1 MLSGGAKARSGRA
14 DHIRL
19 VEKIIEE
26 LPAGHLIRCL
36 QPDIRGI
43 DTAVCRI
50 AHGLQ
55 ALLDKPCIAHV
66 AVYHLLHLC
75 LSGIG
80 INGLTCSLHNVGC
93 SVVLRPVA
101 ACPES
106 VQRISVVILQILRND
121 GRAEAKSVISLVDS
135 EVKVEFY
142 VRSVPDVAWQLWE
155 CSDEPLTL
163 VLDGARNLA
172 SGVIDSDGSVALRV
186 TREAFSRQLCMR
198 MKRAVVSTSAN
209 IAGEP
214 APRCFSEISPEILQA
229 VDYVCLSRRDEAPR
243 QTPYHIIKIGPSGE
257 VKIIR

>member
-1 MLSGGAKARSGRA
+1 MKHSEEKTAAPKPQSESVFRDDIREAVRVMQSGGV
-14 DHIRL
+14 IL
-19 VEKIIEE
+19 Y
-26 LPAGHLIRCL
+26 PT
-36 QPDIRGI
+36 
-43 DTAVCRI
+43 DTI
-50 AHGLQ
+50 W
-55 ALLDKPCIAHV
+55 
-66 AVYHLLHLC
+66 
-75 LSGIG
+75 GIG
-80 INGLTCSLHNVGC
+80 CD
-93 SVVLRPVA
+93 
-101 ACPES
+101 ACNENA
-106 VQRISVVILQILRND
+106 VRRVFEIKR
-121 GRAEAKSVISLVDS
+121 RAEAKSVISLVDS

-172 SGVIDSDGSVALRV
+172 SGVIASDGSVALRV

-198 MKRAVVSTSAN
+198 MKRAIVSTSAN

-243 QTPYHIIKIGPSGE
+243 QTPSHIIKIGPSGE

>member
-1 MLSGGAKARSGRA
+1 MKHSEEKNAAPKPQSESVFRDDIREAVRVMQSGGV
-14 DHIRL
+14 IL
-19 VEKIIEE
+19 Y
-26 LPAGHLIRCL
+26 PT
-36 QPDIRGI
+36 
-43 DTAVCRI
+43 DTI
-50 AHGLQ
+50 W
-55 ALLDKPCIAHV
+55 
-66 AVYHLLHLC
+66 
-75 LSGIG
+75 GIG
-80 INGLTCSLHNVGC
+80 CD
-93 SVVLRPVA
+93 
-101 ACPES
+101 ACNEDA
-106 VQRISVVILQILRND
+106 VRRVFEIKR
-121 GRAEAKSVISLVDS
+121 RAEAKSVISLVDS

-172 SGVIDSDGSVALRV
+172 SGVIASDGSVALRV

-229 VDYVCLSRRDEAPR
+229 VDYACLSRRDEAPR
-243 QTPYHIIKIGPSGE
+243 QTPSHIIKIGPSGE

>member
-1 MLSGGAKARSGRA
+1 MKHSEEKNAAPKPQSESVFRDDIREAVRVMQSGGV
-14 DHIRL
+14 IL
-19 VEKIIEE
+19 Y
-26 LPAGHLIRCL
+26 PT
-36 QPDIRGI
+36 
-43 DTAVCRI
+43 DTI
-50 AHGLQ
+50 W
-55 ALLDKPCIAHV
+55 
-66 AVYHLLHLC
+66 
-75 LSGIG
+75 GIG
-80 INGLTCSLHNVGC
+80 CD
-93 SVVLRPVA
+93 
-101 ACPES
+101 ACNEDA
-106 VQRISVVILQILRND
+106 VRRVFEIKR
-121 GRAEAKSVISLVDS
+121 RAEAKSVISLVDS

-172 SGVIDSDGSVALRV
+172 SGVIASDGSVALRV

-198 MKRAVVSTSAN
+198 MRRAIVSTSAN

-243 QTPYHIIKIGPSGE
+243 QTPSHIIKIGPSGE

>member
-1 MLSGGAKARSGRA
+1 MKHSEEKTAAPKPQSESVFRDDIREAVRVMQSGGV
-14 DHIRL
+14 IL
-19 VEKIIEE
+19 Y
-26 LPAGHLIRCL
+26 PT
-36 QPDIRGI
+36 
-43 DTAVCRI
+43 DTI
-50 AHGLQ
+50 W
-55 ALLDKPCIAHV
+55 
-66 AVYHLLHLC
+66 
-75 LSGIG
+75 GIG
-80 INGLTCSLHNVGC
+80 CD
-93 SVVLRPVA
+93 
-101 ACPES
+101 ACNEDA
-106 VQRISVVILQILRND
+106 VRRVFEIKR
-121 GRAEAKSVISLVDS
+121 RAEAKSVISLVDS

-142 VRSVPDVAWQLWE
+142 VRSVPEVAWQLWE

-172 SGVIDSDGSVALRV
+172 SGVIASDGSVALRV

-243 QTPYHIIKIGPSGE
+243 QAPSHIIKIGPSGE

>member
-1 MLSGGAKARSGRA
+1 MKHSEEKNAAAPKPQSESVFRDDIREAVRVMQSGGV
-14 DHIRL
+14 IL
-19 VEKIIEE
+19 Y
-26 LPAGHLIRCL
+26 PT
-36 QPDIRGI
+36 
-43 DTAVCRI
+43 DTI
-50 AHGLQ
+50 W
-55 ALLDKPCIAHV
+55 
-66 AVYHLLHLC
+66 
-75 LSGIG
+75 GIG
-80 INGLTCSLHNVGC
+80 CD
-93 SVVLRPVA
+93 
-101 ACPES
+101 ACNEDA
-106 VQRISVVILQILRND
+106 VRRVFEIKR
-121 GRAEAKSVISLVDS
+121 RAEAKSVISLVDS

-172 SGVIDSDGSVALRV
+172 SGVIASDGSVALRV

-243 QTPYHIIKIGPSGE
+243 QTPSHIIKIGPSGE

>member
-1 MLSGGAKARSGRA
+1 MKHSEEKTAAPKPQSESVFRDDIREAVRVMQSGGV
-14 DHIRL
+14 IL
-19 VEKIIEE
+19 Y
-26 LPAGHLIRCL
+26 PT
-36 QPDIRGI
+36 
-43 DTAVCRI
+43 DTI
-50 AHGLQ
+50 W
-55 ALLDKPCIAHV
+55 
-66 AVYHLLHLC
+66 
-75 LSGIG
+75 GIG
-80 INGLTCSLHNVGC
+80 CD
-93 SVVLRPVA
+93 
-101 ACPES
+101 ACNENA
-106 VQRISVVILQILRND
+106 VRRVFEIKR
-121 GRAEAKSVISLVDS
+121 RAEAKSVISLVDS

-172 SGVIDSDGSVALRV
+172 SGVIASDGSVALRV

-198 MKRAVVSTSAN
+198 MKRAIVSTSAN

-243 QTPYHIIKIGPSGE
+243 QTPSHIIKIGLSGE

>member
-1 MLSGGAKARSGRA
+1 MKHSEEKTAAPKPQSESVFRDDIREAVRVMQSGGV
-14 DHIRL
+14 IL
-19 VEKIIEE
+19 Y
-26 LPAGHLIRCL
+26 PT
-36 QPDIRGI
+36 
-43 DTAVCRI
+43 DTI
-50 AHGLQ
+50 W
-55 ALLDKPCIAHV
+55 
-66 AVYHLLHLC
+66 
-75 LSGIG
+75 GIG
-80 INGLTCSLHNVGC
+80 CD
-93 SVVLRPVA
+93 
-101 ACPES
+101 ACNEDA
-106 VQRISVVILQILRND
+106 VRRVFEIKR
-121 GRAEAKSVISLVDS
+121 RAEAKSVISLVDS

-172 SGVIDSDGSVALRV
+172 TGVIASDGSVALRV

-243 QTPYHIIKIGPSGE
+243 QTPSHIIKIGPSGE